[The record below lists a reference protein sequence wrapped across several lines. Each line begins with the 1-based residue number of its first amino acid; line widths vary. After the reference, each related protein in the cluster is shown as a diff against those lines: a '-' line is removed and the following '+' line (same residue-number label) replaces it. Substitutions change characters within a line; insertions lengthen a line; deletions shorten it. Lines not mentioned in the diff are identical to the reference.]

1 MSFFRQLLIIAVL
14 AGLAYG
20 GYEAYERYVVANAE
34 AQGKPPARR
43 RGPALVETAIAEN
56 RKLSETVEA
65 VGTTRARQSIDIV
78 PEASGRIEE
87 LLFSPGQHIEKGAVL
102 VRLDDTIERANKTEA
117 EAKLTERQ
125 RVLDR
130 VTLLRGSN
138 AVAVATL
145 EDATARLAEARAELD
160 RADQRLGERTI
171 YAPFAGTV
179 GLAEVDFGARVS
191 AGTFITRLDDL
202 SEVEVEFSL
211 PETLFARVK
220 TGQKV
225 VAVSIAFPDHSFT
238 GTIEAVDSRIDPVSR
253 AFRTRAVIPN
263 PSGTLPAGMF
273 MSLEL
278 TLSQSDHIVV
288 PEEAIIFQAAETY
301 VFRVTGGKAERVSVK
316 TGQRRDGLVAI
327 LDGLA
332 AGDEVIVRGLHRV
345 RDGGEVKVQA
355 KAKAGVTAGAAE
367 SGS

>member
-1 MSFFRQLLIIAVL
+1 MSILRQLLIIAVL
-14 AGLAYG
+14 AGLGFG
-20 GYEAYERYVVANAE
+20 GYEAYQRHVIANAAPAGK
-34 AQGKPPARR
+34 AQGRR
-43 RGPALVETAIAEN
+43 SGPALVETAQAEM

-78 PEASGRIEE
+78 PQASGRVEE
-87 LLFSPGQHIEKGAVL
+87 LFFTAGQRVKQGAVL
-102 VRLDDTIERANKTEA
+102 VRLDDTIERANQTEA
-117 EAKLTERQ
+117 KAKLTERE
-125 RVLDR
+125 RVLER
-130 VTLLRGSN
+130 VTQLRGSN

-160 RADQRLGERTI
+160 RADQRLAERTI

-191 AGTFITRLDDL
+191 AGTFIARLDDL

-220 TGQKV
+220 TGQDV
-225 VAVSIAFPDHSFT
+225 TASSAAFPGHTFT
-238 GTIEAVDSRIDPVSR
+238 GKIEAVDSRIDPVSR

-278 TLSQSDHIVV
+278 TLSQSDRLVV

-301 VFRVTGGKAERVSVK
+301 VFRASDGKAERVSVR
-316 TGQRRDGLVAI
+316 TGPRRDGLVVI
-327 LDGLA
+327 LEGLSE
-332 AGDEVIVRGLHRV
+332 GDEVIVRGLHRV
-345 RDGGEVKVQA
+345 RNGVELKVQA
-355 KAKAGVTAGAAE
+355 KAGVAAGAPE

>member
-1 MSFFRQLLIIAVL
+1 MSIFRQLLIIAVL

-20 GYEAYERYVVANAE
+20 GFEAYEQYVVANAPPE
-34 AQGKPPARR
+34 KSAPARR
-43 RGPALVETAIAEN
+43 RGPALVETVNAEK
-56 RKLSETVEA
+56 RRLSETVEA
-65 VGTTRARQSIDIV
+65 VGTTRALQSIDIV
-78 PEASGRIEE
+78 PQASGRIKE
-87 LLFSPGQHIEKGAVL
+87 LLFAAGQHVKQGAVL
-102 VRLDDTIERANKTEA
+102 VRLDDTIERANQTEA
-117 EAKLTERQ
+117 QAKLTERE

-130 VTLLRGSN
+130 VTQLRGSN

-160 RADQRLGERTI
+160 RANQRLGERTI

-220 TGQKV
+220 TGQKIT
-225 VAVSIAFPDHSFT
+225 ASSIAFPDHSFI
-238 GTIEAVDSRIDPVSR
+238 GKIEAVDSRIDPVSR

-301 VFRVTGGKAERVSVK
+301 VFRVADGKAKRVIVK

-327 LDGLA
+327 LDGLTE
-332 AGDEVIVRGLHRV
+332 GDEVVVRGLHRV
-345 RDGGEVKVQA
+345 RDGVEVKVQA
-355 KAKAGVTAGAAE
+355 KTGVAAGAPE